1 MRNGSG
7 TVSNIGFILVGEDGD
22 TGVRILDDGSH
33 IVSKLTAIIIDL
45 TSSMFLLSVNI
56 GDFV

>member
-1 MRNGSG
+1 
-7 TVSNIGFILVGEDGD
+7 VGEDGD

>member
-7 TVSNIGFILVGEDGD
+7 TVSKIGFILVGEDGD